1 MKLELKR
8 EVQLLFN
15 SKPVVLKKSELE
27 KIKKYVKKYIKDYQY
42 KHLFD
47 FVKYDLVEDM
57 IASNEEQLNLEE
69 FYLSEYN
76 TCVVFI
82 SNLKSS
88 LTKKHFKYIEENLK
102 INFYSI

>member
-27 KIKKYVKKYIKDYQY
+27 KIKKYVKKYIKNYQY

-57 IASNEEQLNLEE
+57 IASNEDQLNLEE

-82 SNLKSS
+82 QFDLYWLFFYFWLN
-88 LTKKHFKYIEENLK
+88 K
-102 INFYSI
+102 ITNKGDNNDK